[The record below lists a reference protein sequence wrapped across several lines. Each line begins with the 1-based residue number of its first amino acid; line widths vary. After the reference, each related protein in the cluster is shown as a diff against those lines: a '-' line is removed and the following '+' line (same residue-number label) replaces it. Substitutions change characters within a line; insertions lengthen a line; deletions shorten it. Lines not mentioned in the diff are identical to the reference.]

1 VASRRIGVLGATSLV
16 GMPLLSLLSRN
27 GFEVAAFSRRSC
39 GLLPEMEGVEWL
51 QLDAGINPIMS
62 ESIVVKSLTQNTK
75 LNKIDAWVS
84 VAPIWVL
91 QNYFGLFTSC
101 GIKRIVAVSST
112 SLFIK
117 GESSDPHEQ
126 EVASSLLEGEQ
137 QLITWANDNGVQWI
151 ILRPT
156 LIYGN
161 GRDKNISEI
170 ANFIRRFGFFPIFGQ
185 ACGLRQPVHADD
197 VATACLDALQGG
209 SPVVNHAYNLSGGE
223 TLTYRAMVVRVF
235 SALGLRPRLV
245 KIPLWIFGLSISL
258 LHLVPRYRHWTTAMA
273 QRMNQDLFFDHSQA
287 SHDFGYSPRI
297 FNPFGEAGIGQK
309 EQDL

>member
-1 VASRRIGVLGATSLV
+1 LGATSLV
-16 GMPLLSLLSRN
+16 GMPLLGLLNRN
-27 GFEVAAFSRRSC
+27 GFDVTAFSRRSC
-39 GLLPEMEGVEWL
+39 EYLPKMDGVKWL
-51 QLDAGINPIMS
+51 QLDAGISTFMS
-62 ESIVVKSLTQNTK
+62 NNMGVESITQNIS
-75 LNKIDAWVS
+75 LEKIKYWIS

-91 QNYFGLFTSC
+91 HNHFGLLTSH

-112 SLFIK
+112 SLFVK
-117 GESSDPHEQ
+117 GDSSDPHEQ
-126 EVASSLLEGEQ
+126 EIASSLLKGEQ
-137 QLITWANDNGVQWI
+137 QLIEWANANGIEWI

-197 VATACLDALQGG
+197 VAVACLDALRGG
-209 SPVVNHAYNLSGGE
+209 SEVANHAYNLSGGE

-245 KIPLWIFGLSISL
+245 KIPLRFFRFSISI
-258 LHLVPRYRHWTTAMA
+258 LHLFPRYRHWTTAMA
-273 QRMNQDLFFDHSQA
+273 QRMNQDLCFDHSEA
-287 SHDFGYSPRI
+287 SHDFGYLPRI
-297 FNPFGEAGIGQK
+297 FEPFGEVAIGQK
-309 EQDL
+309 EQEK

>member
-1 VASRRIGVLGATSLV
+1 VANRRIGVLGATSLV
-16 GMPLLSLLSRN
+16 GMPLLSLLHRN
-27 GFEVAAFSRRSC
+27 GFDVTAFSRRSC
-39 GLLPEMEGVEWL
+39 ELLPEMDGVEWL
-51 QLDAGINPIMS
+51 QLGAGIN
-62 ESIVVKSLTQNTK
+62 SIKNSIGFASKTQNSALK
-75 LNKIDAWVS
+75 KIDAWIS

-91 QNYFGLFTSC
+91 HKHFELLAGY
-101 GIKRIVAVSST
+101 GIRRIVAVSST
-112 SLFIK
+112 SLFVK
-117 GESSDPHEQ
+117 GDSSDLHEQ

-137 QLITWANDNGVQWI
+137 RLQAWANDNGIEWI

-170 ANFIRRFGFFPIFGQ
+170 ANFICRFGFFPIFGQ

-197 VATACLDALQGG
+197 VATACIDTLQGG

-235 SALGLRPRLV
+235 SALGLRPRLLR
-245 KIPLWIFGLSISL
+245 IPLWVFRLSISL
-258 LHLVPRYRHWTTAMA
+258 LHLFPRYRHWTTAMA
-273 QRMNQDLFFDHSQA
+273 ERMNQDLCFDHSQA

-297 FNPFGEAGIGQK
+297 FEPFGEVGIGQK